1 MNVLAEA
8 FRSVDPNPLRRLT
21 GIAHAPTERRYDLS
35 ETEKKPEKILIEVT
49 IPTKDQVVEG
59 IKGLFPTVKV
69 RVIGDEKDEENVEQ
83 I

>member
-1 MNVLAEA
+1 M
-8 FRSVDPNPLRRLT
+8 
-21 GIAHAPTERRYDLS
+21 S

-69 RVIGDEKDEENVEQ
+69 RVVGEEEKEEVVEQ